1 MEKIWLDAYVPG
13 TPETIDNAGYSSLR
27 DLIEEKC
34 REHASKPAYANM
46 GVELSFADMDRLS
59 AQFGAFLQHEAGLS
73 KGDRVAL
80 MMPNILQYPVAL
92 FGVLRAGMTVVNVNP
107 LYTEREL
114 EHQLKDSGAKA
125 IVIVENF
132 AHTLQAVIDRTPVEQ
147 VITTQ
152 IGDMLPGLKRG
163 LTNFVV
169 KRVKKMVPAF
179 SLPGAVGFRAALKQ
193 GAGHSLRKEIIELGD
208 LAFLQYTGGTTG
220 VSKGAMLTHSN
231 MVHNIQQSNSWVGG
245 KMGDD
250 EIIGI
255 TALPLY
261 HIFSLEGNCFTLL
274 ALGGLNVLITNPR
287 DFAGFVEEIGKY
299 RFSYFTGVNTLF
311 NSLLATPGF
320 ADLDFSNL
328 RITIGGGMAVQE
340 AVARKWH
347 EVTGTHLIQA
357 YGLTETSPAA
367 VINPFVDE
375 PAFNGAVGLPISST
389 EVGIF
394 DDDGK
399 QLGINEVGEIC
410 IRGPQV
416 MAGYWQRPEATA
428 EVMMGDWLRTGDIGR
443 MDEKGFVFI
452 EDRKKDMILVSGF
465 NVYPNEI
472 EDVIAAMDG
481 VLEVAAVGKPDEK
494 SGEIVKVFVVK
505 SDDSVT
511 SESVIAYC
519 RENLTGYKVPKQVV
533 FKDELPKTNVG
544 KILRRELRDNG

>member
-367 VINPFVDE
+367 V
-375 PAFNGAVGLPISST
+375 
-389 EVGIF
+389 
-394 DDDGK
+394 
-399 QLGINEVGEIC
+399 
-410 IRGPQV
+410 
-416 MAGYWQRPEATA
+416 
-428 EVMMGDWLRTGDIGR
+428 
-443 MDEKGFVFI
+443 
-452 EDRKKDMILVSGF
+452 
-465 NVYPNEI
+465 
-472 EDVIAAMDG
+472 
-481 VLEVAAVGKPDEK
+481 
-494 SGEIVKVFVVK
+494 
-505 SDDSVT
+505 
-511 SESVIAYC
+511 
-519 RENLTGYKVPKQVV
+519 
-533 FKDELPKTNVG
+533 
-544 KILRRELRDNG
+544 

>member
-13 TPETIDNAGYSSLR
+13 TPETINNAGYSSLR

-59 AQFGAFLQHEAGLS
+59 AQFGAYLQHEAGLS

-193 GAGHSLRKEIIELGD
+193 GARHSLRKESIELSD

-231 MVHNIQQSNSWVGG
+231 MVHNIQQSNSWVGD

-481 VLEVAAVGKPDEK
+481 IVEVAAVGQPDEK

-511 SESVIAYC
+511 PESVIAHC
-519 RENLTGYKVPKQVV
+519 RENLTGYKVPKRVV
-533 FKDELPKTNVG
+533 FKEELPKTNVG